1 MLELPKDQI
10 NYFQLKERNKWN
22 IEEIEKFKELMKD
35 KNNFNDLLNIIY
47 DYHLPFNQI
56 TSLDKIQL
64 HKIGLNNYFKGDS
77 KIRPIEKLLEEHSQI
92 LKEKQLPIPSKDE
105 DLKIIQ
111 RIQNI
116 RNLSEKYIGQ
126 KISKNSLKPEIKN
139 NDDELIAIA
148 YNSVKEVKRFEL
160 NDSQILCLISLLRK
174 EQKKGKITQVLT
186 GEGKTIIINC
196 LALILVLKGHIVDI
210 VTSNPFLAKR
220 DKEELQ
226 ELFTK
231 FDISVAHNIE
241 DEGLNFFSKTN
252 VYSCDV
258 VFGTTYEYQGD
269 ILRDE
274 YKLQKIRN
282 NRKFDVVIVD
292 EIDCML
298 VDQYNHSTLL
308 SSNIP
313 FMDNYSVILQLLWAC
328 YKRLNL
334 DDEQI
339 LNDNELQKKLIAF
352 LKKNAINIINKNFK
366 MYYLVPMCDNA
377 RDFAFAQID
386 NWIWNIIISLKSK
399 KNVEYIINEEGEI
412 NPVDNKI
419 TGLSVKIQ
427 FIMMDY
433 LNICK

>member
-1 MLELPKDQI
+1 
-10 NYFQLKERNKWN
+10 
-22 IEEIEKFKELMKD
+22 
-35 KNNFNDLLNIIY
+35 
-47 DYHLPFNQI
+47 
-56 TSLDKIQL
+56 
-64 HKIGLNNYFKGDS
+64 
-77 KIRPIEKLLEEHSQI
+77 
-92 LKEKQLPIPSKDE
+92 
-105 DLKIIQ
+105 
-111 RIQNI
+111 
-116 RNLSEKYIGQ
+116 
-126 KISKNSLKPEIKN
+126 
-139 NDDELIAIA
+139 
-148 YNSVKEVKRFEL
+148 
-160 NDSQILCLISLLRK
+160 
-174 EQKKGKITQVLT
+174 
-186 GEGKTIIINC
+186 
-196 LALILVLKGHIVDI
+196 LVLKGHIVDI

-220 DKEELQ
+220 DKEESK

-313 FMDNYSVILQLLWAC
+313 FMDNYTVILQLLWAC

-352 LKKNAINIINKNFK
+352 LKKNAISIINQTFK
-366 MYYLVPMCDNA
+366 TYYLVPMCDNA
-377 RDFAFAQID
+377 REFAFAQID
-386 NWIWNIIISLKSK
+386 NWIWNIIISLQSK

-419 TGLSVKIQ
+419 TGV
-427 FIMMDY
+427 
-433 LNICK
+433 ICKNTVYNDGLSQYLQMKNDLPVTPISITTNYLSNFGFFRRYISNSNNIYGLTGTIGDSQTMEILKILYELDFDYIPPEKIRIIKE